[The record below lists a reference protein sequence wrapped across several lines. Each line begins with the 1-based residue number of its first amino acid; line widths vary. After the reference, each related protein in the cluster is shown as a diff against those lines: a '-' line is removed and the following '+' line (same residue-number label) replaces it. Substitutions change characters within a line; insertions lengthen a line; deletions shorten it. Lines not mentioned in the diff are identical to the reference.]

1 MKIAQ
6 VSPLFEA
13 VPPKG
18 YGGTERVVAYLAD
31 ELVAL
36 GHDVTLFASGD
47 SDTRAKLVSCRDRA
61 IRLDANPLRSDT
73 AAHLLMLDQVRRRAA
88 EFDIIHFHVELLPC
102 PCFEELAGKTVTTA
116 HGRLDFKDLPGFYQR
131 WSDYPLVSISDS
143 QRKPLDFANWL
154 GTVYHGLPPDL
165 YRPLSDPTSDYV
177 AFVGRIA
184 PEKQPDATIR
194 AAKEA
199 GKNLKIAAKVDVA
212 NLEYFYKA
220 VKPLLNDPGIEFVGE
235 ICEREKPGFIGNA
248 EALVL
253 PVNWPEPFGMV
264 LIEAMA
270 CGTPVVAFKHGAIP
284 EIIED
289 GVTGLLVDSEA
300 EMANAL
306 RRVGSLDR
314 ERIRG
319 EFEKRFCASR
329 MASDYL
335 SLYESLLVQS
345 TGQRKS
351 GSEVVDHIDSGQQ
364 ATVIE
369 PTSEAMPT
377 ATGEHESRMPYKLFA
392 LKHRDTFAVADSFG
406 NIIGIGDGL
415 FRDDTRV
422 LSQLRLVLGDQPL
435 SLLSASISQDNVF
448 FTAHVTNRPLPPLGG
463 RSIPEG
469 VIHMKRTRFL
479 LNERLYERLQLV
491 NYGDHDVSAPIKLH
505 FGADFLDMFEV
516 RGRERSARG
525 ELQPPLRGDDYV
537 VLSYRGLDDVV
548 RSSAIGFSHQPVE
561 LGDDSATFS
570 LPLPCN
576 ECVEMYFEIG
586 PDYQQ
591 KPSRPRFRQ
600 AAAEARRSM
609 RRRGRSGG
617 MLHSGERIFNSWLE
631 HSRSDLAL
639 LTTELETG
647 PYPYAGIPWFSTPFG
662 RDAIITAMQMLWF
675 DPTIA
680 RGVLNYLA
688 RNQATETSSFRD
700 SAPGKIMHE
709 TRKGEMNELK
719 ELPFGLYYGGVDTTP
734 LFVMLAGAYAERN
747 GDLEFVEGIWP
758 QLEAAMNWVETI
770 GDPDGDGFLDYASGE
785 ETGLRNQGWKDSEDS
800 VFHDDGQFPKSPI
813 ALVEVQG
820 YQYAAMMSMAMLSRH
835 RRDREAARKWKQKA
849 AQVREAVERRFWM
862 DDENFYALALDAD
875 GRLCRVRSS
884 NAGHLLFTGLP
895 SPERARKV
903 TQQLLSSAFDCGWG
917 IRTLANDEVRYNPM
931 SYHNGSVWPHD
942 TAICA
947 AGMARYGGRSAAA
960 HILSE
965 LFDSAVHF
973 GMRLPEL
980 FCGFQRCPSE
990 CPIAYPV
997 ACLPQAWAS
1006 GSLFMTLQASLGLSI
1021 DGWKK
1026 EVHVDHPELPHGIN
1040 HLALSKIPVGDA
1052 RVNLTFQRVRDRVA
1066 VFTDEK
1072 SAGDVKVLLHI

>member
-1 MKIAQ
+1 MKIAH

-31 ELVAL
+31 ELVEL
-36 GHDVTLFASGD
+36 GHEVTLFASED
-47 SDTRAKLVSCRDRA
+47 SNTRAKLIPCRDRA
-61 IRLDANPLRSDT
+61 IRLDNKLSSDM
-73 AAHLLMLDQVRRRAA
+73 AAHLLMLDEVRRRAA
-88 EFDIIHFHVELLPC
+88 EFDIIHFHVEILPY
-102 PCFEELAGKTVTTA
+102 PFFEELAGKTLTTT
-116 HGRLDFKDLPGFYQR
+116 HGRLDLKDLPEFHRR
-131 WSDYPLVSISDS
+131 WSEYPLVSISNS
-143 QRKPLDFANWL
+143 QRKPLESAKWL
-154 GTVYHGLPPDL
+154 GTVYHGLPLDL
-165 YRPLSDPTSDYV
+165 YRPPALPTADYL
-177 AFVGRIA
+177 AFVGRIS
-184 PEKQPDATIR
+184 PEKQPDVAIR
-194 AAKEA
+194 AAREA
-199 GKNLKIAAKVDVA
+199 GKNLRIAAKIDGA
-212 NLEYFYKA
+212 HLEYFYTA
-220 VKPLLNDPGIEFVGE
+220 VKPMLDDSQIKFVGE
-235 ICEREKPGFIGNA
+235 IGEKQKSDFIGNA

-253 PVNWPEPFGMV
+253 PVDWPEPFGMV

-270 CGTPVVAFKHGAIP
+270 CGTPVVAFRRGAVP
-284 EIIED
+284 EIIEH
-289 GVTGLLVDSEA
+289 GVTGLVVDSET
-300 EMANAL
+300 EMVEAL
-306 RRVGSLDR
+306 RHVADLDR
-314 ERIRG
+314 KRIRA

-329 MASDYL
+329 MAADYVSIYQQML
-335 SLYESLLVQS
+335 EHT
-345 TGQRKS
+345 TGQRDA
-351 GSEVVDHIDSGQQ
+351 GAARVGDVQANQQ
-364 ATVIE
+364 RVTM
-369 PTSEAMPT
+369 EAAGAAIST
-377 ATGEHESRMPYKLFA
+377 ATHDHQSRMPYELFA

-406 NIIGIGDGL
+406 NIIGVGDGL

-422 LSQLRLVLGDQPL
+422 LSELRLVMGDQPL
-435 SLLSASISQDNVF
+435 SLLSATISRDNVF

-469 VIHMKRTRFL
+469 VIHVKRTRFL
-479 LNERLYERLQLV
+479 WNERLYERLQLV
-491 NYGDHDVSAPIKLH
+491 NYGDHEVSAPIKFH
-505 FGADFLDMFEV
+505 FDADFLDMFEV
-516 RGRERSARG
+516 RGKQREARG
-525 ELQPPLRGDDYV
+525 ELSSPLRGDDYV
-537 VLSYRGLDDVV
+537 VLSYRGLDDIV
-548 RSSAIGFSHQPVE
+548 RSSAIGFSHQPLE
-561 LGDDSATFS
+561 LRDDYASFS
-570 LPLPCN
+570 LPLPCH
-576 ECVEMYFEIG
+576 ECVELFVEIG
-586 PDYQQ
+586 PDYVH
-591 KPSRPRFRQ
+591 KPNRARFRQ

-617 MLHSGERIFNSWLE
+617 VLHSSERIFNNWLE

-639 LTTELETG
+639 LTTELDTG

-688 RNQATETSSFRD
+688 RNQATDTSSFRD

-709 TRKGEMNELK
+709 TRKGEMNMLK

-734 LFVMLAGAYAERN
+734 LFVMLAGAYAERS
-747 GDLEFVEGIWP
+747 GDLAFVENIWP
-758 QLEAAMNWVETI
+758 QLESAMNWVETI
-770 GDPDGDGFLDYASGE
+770 GDSDGDGFLDYASGE

-820 YQYAAMMSMAMLSRH
+820 YQYAAMMSMALLSRY
-835 RRDREAARKWKQKA
+835 RRDREAAKKWQEKA
-849 AQVREAVERRFWM
+849 AHVREAVERRFWM
-862 DDENFYALALDAD
+862 DDKNFYGLALDAD

-917 IRTLANDEVRYNPM
+917 IRTLANDELRYNPM

-947 AGMARYGGRSAAA
+947 AGMARYGDRSAAA

-980 FCGFQRCPSE
+980 FCGFQRCLSE
-990 CPIAYPV
+990 SPIAYPV

-1006 GSLFMTLQASLGLSI
+1006 GSVFMTLQASLGVSI
-1021 DGWKK
+1021 DGWKR
-1026 EVHVDHPELPHGIN
+1026 EIHVDHPELPHGIN
-1040 HLALSKIPVGDA
+1040 HLDLKKIPVGDA
-1052 RVNLTFQRVRDRVA
+1052 RVNLTFQRVRERIA
-1066 VFTDEK
+1066 VFSDEK